1 MEQQS
6 AVYPDNTGRFNA
18 RTQFICITVAL
29 GGLLFGFDTAVIS
42 GAIQLIKTQF
52 ALDTAMEGWL
62 VSSGLA
68 GCIAG
73 VLVTGLLSDRIGRRK
88 TILLSAILFM
98 VSAIGCAFPPG
109 FAALVIAR
117 MIGGVG
123 VGMASVISPMLI
135 AEFAPADKRGRMIA
149 YYQLAITVGI
159 LLAYFSNA
167 LLITGSEGSFTS
179 ESMSWFFKTE
189 AWRPMFLVMAIPS
202 LLFLL
207 MLGRIP
213 ESPRWLVGVG
223 KQQQAL
229 DILKT
234 IRPAPIAEK
243 EFADITRAAATADA
257 KGKARRSVLEPAFRL
272 PLIIGI
278 VLAVFQQFS
287 GINAIIYYGPSIFE
301 AAGIDKSNAL
311 LFQVIIGA
319 VNLVFTIVAIK
330 WVDKYGRKF
339 LLFTGLTGIVLS
351 LIVCGLLFYTG
362 NTQGPLLL
370 VLMLVYIACFAFSLG
385 PVTWIIINEIFPT
398 DIRVTAVTI
407 CTMALWIA
415 VWLVG
420 QFFPWLI
427 ENMGPAVTFWIF
439 AGCSLI
445 NFFFSRNVVKET
457 KGRTLEEMENVFVAP
472 H

>member
-1 MEQQS
+1 MEQHS
-6 AVYPDNTGRFNA
+6 FSLK
-18 RTQFICITVAL
+18 TQYICITVAI

-52 ALDTAMEGWL
+52 SLDTAMEGWL
-62 VSSGLA
+62 VSSGLV
-68 GCIAG
+68 GCIIG
-73 VLVTGLLSDRIGRRK
+73 VLVTGILSDRIGRKK
-88 TILLSAILFM
+88 TIQLAAVLFLLSAL
-98 VSAIGCAFPPG
+98 GCTFPPN
-109 FAALVIAR
+109 FSLLVVAR
-117 MIGGVG
+117 MLGGIG

-167 LLITGSEGSFTS
+167 LLIKGAEGTFTS
-179 ESMSWFFKTE
+179 EGLSWFFKTE

-202 LLFLL
+202 LVFLL
-207 MLGRIP
+207 LLGRIP
-213 ESPRWLVGVG
+213 ESPRWLVTMGQPQ
-223 KQQQAL
+223 KAL
-229 DILKT
+229 AILQT
-234 IRPAPIAEK
+234 IRMAGVAEK
-243 EFADITRAAATADA
+243 EFEDISRAATKATADN
-257 KGKARRSVLEPAFRL
+257 RSVLAAAFRL

-301 AAGIDKSNAL
+301 AAGIDKNNAL

-319 VNLVFTIVAIK
+319 VNLLFTIVAIK

-339 LLFTGLTGIVLS
+339 LLFTGLTGIVVS
-351 LIVCGLLFYTG
+351 LVFCGVLFYTG

-385 PVTWIIINEIFPT
+385 PVTWIVINEIFPT
-398 DIRVTAVTI
+398 DIRVKAVSI
-407 CTMALWIA
+407 CTLALWIA
-415 VWLVG
+415 VWVVG

-427 ENMGPAVTFWIF
+427 ENVGPAVTFWIF

-445 NFFFSRNVVKET
+445 NFVFSWKVVKET
-457 KGRTLEEMENVFVAP
+457 KGKTLEEMENVFIAP